1 MIAAERASSRAQR
14 ARDSYDIAQL
24 DRSIQELREVLGDG
38 AGDLPFRAACRANL
52 GVALLSRYGML
63 GNTSDLEESVACA
76 RAGVEQNSSGLARIK
91 DVANLA
97 MVLDDWFLVTGD
109 VEDLDESIR
118 MHREACRLCLEPE
131 HRTSS
136 RLRATLGNLSGID
149 SLSTQNHAVT
159 AQVLF
164 HASIALRTRFLF
176 FRLIDDLDASIEI
189 ASEAVDITRTLRYAR
204 QAGVK
209 EYGRIRAMSLSELAA
224 RLQERFDLTGDEQD
238 LNRAIRC
245 LEEAH
250 TKMPRGEAEVA
261 LVTMRLAAALGTRGS
276 RRQSESDMESALAML
291 AQAVDEA
298 ERWPELGPELR
309 MTEADILL
317 DRAQLTGSL
326 ADLDRAAELLETL
339 AGQFDNSSPQL
350 CSVLINLAKALE
362 RRAGIYGT
370 PEPGPLRRRAAVA
383 WQAAADLAAAPV
395 RRQLEAACG
404 WGRRA
409 MADAP
414 GSETAAQAYARAVE
428 LLPVVAWRGLDRT
441 SQERVLK
448 DAGEAVASDAAA
460 AQLAAGHPDRALELL
475 ELGRGVLWSQTLD
488 IRTDLQAI
496 EAADRELARELTRV
510 RTLLEGELHR
520 APGRDGASATA
531 QF

>member
-1 MIAAERASSRAQR
+1 VQR

-24 DRSIQELREVLGDG
+24 DRSIQELREVLEDG
-38 AGDLPFRAACRANL
+38 TGDLPFRAAYRANL
-52 GVALLSRYGML
+52 GVALQSRYQAL
-63 GNTSDLEESVACA
+63 GNTSDLEESVTCA
-76 RAGVEQNSSGLARIK
+76 RACVEEKRPGLARIK

-118 MHREACRLCLEPE
+118 MHREACRLCREPQD
-131 HRTSS
+131 RTRS
-136 RLRATLGNLSGID
+136 RLRASLGNLSGID

-159 AQVLF
+159 TEVLR
-164 HASIALRTRFLF
+164 HTASALHTRFVY
-176 FRLIDDLDASIEI
+176 FRLIDDLDASIEMARDAI
-189 ASEAVDITRTLRYAR
+189 DITFTFHYAR
-204 QAGVK
+204 QVGWK
-209 EYGRIRAMSLSELAA
+209 EYGRIRALNLSEFAA
-224 RLQERFDLTGDEQD
+224 LLQERFDLTGDEKD
-238 LNRAIRC
+238 LNRAIDC
-245 LEEAH
+245 LEEARA
-250 TKMPRGEAEVA
+250 KMPRGDAPIA
-261 LVTMRLAAALGTRGS
+261 LATMRLAAALGTRGS
-276 RRQSESDMESALAML
+276 RRQSEADMKSALTML
-291 AQAVDEA
+291 AQAVNEA
-298 ERWPELGPELR
+298 ERMPTLSPALR

-317 DRAQLTGSL
+317 DRAQFTGSL
-326 ADLDRAAELLETL
+326 ADLDRAAELLETV
-339 AGQFDNSSPQL
+339 AGQSDSSSPHL

-362 RRAGIYGT
+362 QRAGIYGT
-370 PEPGPLRRRAAVA
+370 QELGPLRRRATLA
-383 WQAAADLAAAPV
+383 WQAAADLPAAPV

-409 MADAP
+409 MADTP

-448 DAGEAVASDAAA
+448 DAGEAVAADAAA

-496 EAADRELARELTRV
+496 EAADCELARELTRV
-510 RTLLEGELHR
+510 RTLLEGELHH
-520 APGRDGASATA
+520 APGRD
-531 QF
+531 